1 MGQLEYKLNE
11 DQIEAV
17 HNLILDN
24 LGTCDAPGFGA
35 LMNGL
40 AKMKFRDTDLLFRI
54 SFEISEKLAQQILSF
69 NPQSLSNIAWG
80 FAKLN
85 YVDKKLFKAICA
97 QFLIQKTWFNQQN
110 LSNLIWALAM
120 AEMKNVDVLVE
131 LLKQCRMQIDS
142 FKGQGISNILW
153 ALSKLQYYDE
163 DFHAEVM
170 DYIDRRGQELNSQ
183 DLSVIVLSLTTLR
196 PPSLH
201 ENLEKIAPLINNRM
215 RRDGIKKVDPL
226 DISYI
231 LWAYTKSGLQGLPI
245 VQSLAKAVIKNDIQ
259 FGSQSLAMVMWSAQ
273 SLHTQYPELFQNLM
287 QVLISQ
293 LKTPGTLFNLNGK
306 DLECAIWGLNQT
318 GYYDDDLFEQLA
330 HRTVD
335 LLKQNQ
341 IQKENLGMVA
351 RAFFRVRYYDEI
363 LLEQLSVSTQK
374 FADKMDSVELS
385 EIAKYLVD
393 MGFGDLT
400 WLKELFRLV
409 RSRSEQVDIEC
420 YCNFLWCLT
429 VMGDVHGG
437 EWYKLV
443 QELKPYFQQQLP
455 QQLQQQIVFSMLVS
469 NYVYGDIIFRN
480 VLSKEMWQTMHQ
492 SSKLQLP
499 NPNSENDCQKDQYFN
514 QFGIPSVQKQKQLQD
529 EIEQVLNSGNF
540 GEYKRD
546 YQVTQDGMQAQF
558 SLTLGDNKK
567 VAIQGLS
574 QNKYA
579 INTTNVKRMESIL
592 YRQLLES
599 QNFKVL
605 EIPYYEWNDLKSMD
619 VKVNYVKDNLKY
631 LD

>member
-1 MGQLEYKLNE
+1 
-11 DQIEAV
+11 
-17 HNLILDN
+17 
-24 LGTCDAPGFGA
+24 
-35 LMNGL
+35 
-40 AKMKFRDTDLLFRI
+40 
-54 SFEISEKLAQQILSF
+54 
-69 NPQSLSNIAWG
+69 
-80 FAKLN
+80 
-85 YVDKKLFKAICA
+85 
-97 QFLIQKTWFNQQN
+97 
-110 LSNLIWALAM
+110 M